1 MTPLKKCCWMHF
13 NHLKIS
19 NMLFKNSQCCY
30 AIYHSDFQ
38 GLSSPTGYC
47 HVQKRDRQFTCT
59 NRSCLKKRGNSK
71 KMKLWTI
78 CLFYILFC
86 VLKMSCVSGPV
97 NTAPLSASGESNKD
111 IFIFLLF
118 WTLVWTS
125 LPEAIESSTSLDF
138 FKSKQWLHS
147 YSYLILYHY
156 CILFYG
162 WCDVLVIFT
171 GLICVDIRVDVD
183 EDVQPHVD
191 PQQLLLSK
199 KLVWVQDQQL
209 DLTWGW

>member
-1 MTPLKKCCWMHF
+1 MVESCSLPTSAKNLQEEDIKSY
-13 NHLKIS
+13 NS
-19 NMLFKNSQCCY
+19 DNSTQRMLLDALQPPEDFKYVVQNSQCCY

-47 HVQKRDRQFTCT
+47 HVQKRDRQFSCT

-71 KMKLWTI
+71 QMKLWTI

-97 NTAPLSASGESNKD
+97 NTAPLSPSGESNKD
-111 IFIFLLF
+111 IFIFSLF

-125 LPEAIESSTSLDF
+125 LPEAIESSTSLES

-156 CILFYG
+156 YILFYQAR
-162 WCDVLVIFT
+162 
-171 GLICVDIRVDVD
+171 RVGGF
-183 EDVQPHVD
+183 EGFERTP
-191 PQQLLLSK
+191 
-199 KLVWVQDQQL
+199 
-209 DLTWGW
+209 